1 MGEMEAM
8 AGMAGTAEMGA
19 MAGMAEME
27 AIAGM
32 AGTAWMARGSGG
44 QGWVTSEKFP
54 EIIPLQKCNN

>member
-1 MGEMEAM
+1 MSPTRPSDNEALAQALAEDQEEGMGEMEA
-8 AGMAGTAEMGA
+8 
-19 MAGMAEME
+19 
-27 AIAGM
+27 M